1 MSGLSVAA
9 YFPWCRVKVTAQN
22 TDARPPSALVRIE
35 PDQRYRPT
43 CHECGQPARAV
54 HSSSRRFIRDLNF
67 ADCAMMLQVEY
78 RKVWCDHCGGVRVE
92 HLEFADTSQRLTH
105 RLAAYAAELCRRG
118 LSVAAV
124 AEHLDLDPKTVKAI
138 DKAALQAEFGE
149 TRYDGLRRLAIDE
162 IALKKGQ
169 NDYMTVVL
177 DYDTGRV
184 VWMGLGHGAAT
195 LDHFFGEMPGE
206 ARAGIQ
212 AVAIDMWDPYIK
224 AIKRW
229 CPQADIVFDLFHVVR
244 AFSQVIDDIRNEE
257 FRNADRKGQSTLR
270 GSKYLFL
277 KNWGNL
283 GGEQQIRLKEILAL
297 NQRLSTI
304 YWLKDLLRHIW
315 DYQRPAWAA
324 KVLEQWCAVARE
336 DGHPKLRI
344 FAGRLEGYRHGILN
358 HCRHPMHTSRIEGVN
373 NKIKVIKR
381 VAYGFHDPEYFAL
394 KVKQAFPGRAEDN

>member
-1 MSGLSVAA
+1 
-9 YFPWCRVKVTAQN
+9 
-22 TDARPPSALVRIE
+22 
-35 PDQRYRPT
+35 
-43 CHECGQPARAV
+43 
-54 HSSSRRFIRDLNF
+54 
-67 ADCAMMLQVEY
+67 MMLQVEY

-92 HLEFADTSQRLTH
+92 QLEFADASQRLTH
-105 RLAAYAAELCRRG
+105 RLAAYAAELCRKG
-118 LSVAAV
+118 LSVTSV

-149 TRYDGLRRLAIDE
+149 TRYGDLRRLAIDE

-195 LDHFFGEMPGE
+195 LDGFFSEMPAE
-206 ARAGIQ
+206 VRAGIQ
-212 AVAIDMWDPYIK
+212 AVAIDMWDAYIK
-224 AIKRW
+224 AIKQW
-229 CPQADIVFDLFHVVR
+229 CPNADIVFDLFHVVR
-244 AFSQVIDDIRNEE
+244 AFNRVIDDIRNEE
-257 FRNADRKGQSTLR
+257 FRNADHEGRSTLR

-283 GGEQQIRLKEILAL
+283 PRPQQIRLNEILAI
-297 NQRLSTI
+297 NERLSTL

-315 DYQRPAWAA
+315 DYHRPAWAG
-324 KVLEQWCAVARE
+324 KMIDEWCSVALQ
-336 DGHPKLRI
+336 DGHRKLAT
-344 FAGRLEGYRHGILN
+344 FAGCLERYRYGILN
-358 HCRHPMHTSRIEGVN
+358 HCRHPIHTSRIEGVN

-394 KVKQAFPGRAEDN
+394 KVKQAFPGRPESN

>member
-1 MSGLSVAA
+1 MN
-9 YFPWCRVKVTAQN
+9 AQP
-22 TDARPPSALVRIE
+22 RSALVRIE
-35 PDQRYRPT
+35 PDGRYRPI
-43 CHECGQPARAV
+43 CHECGQPARTV
-54 HSSSRRFIRDLNF
+54 HSNTRRFIRDLNL
-67 ADCAMMLQVEY
+67 ADYTMMLQVEY

-92 HLEFADTSQRLTH
+92 RLEFANVSQRLTH

-118 LSVAAV
+118 LSVASV
-124 AEHLDLDPKTVKAI
+124 AAHLDLDPKTVKAI
-138 DKAALQAEFGE
+138 DKAALQSEFGE
-149 TRYDGLRRLAIDE
+149 TCYEGLQRLAIDE

-195 LDHFFGEMPGE
+195 LDRFFDEMPAE
-206 ARAGIQ
+206 VRAGIQ

-224 AIKRW
+224 AIHQW
-229 CPQADIVFDLFHVVR
+229 CPRADIVFDLFHVVR
-244 AFSQVIDDIRNEE
+244 AFNRIIDDIRNEE
-257 FRNADRKGQSTLR
+257 FRNADREGRATLK

-283 GGEQQIRLKEILAL
+283 PQPQRIRLNEILSL
-297 NQRLSTI
+297 NERLNTL
-304 YWLKDLLRHIW
+304 YWLKDLLPHIW
-315 DYQRPAWAA
+315 GYHRAGWAD
-324 KVLEQWCAVARE
+324 KMLDEWCDVARQ
-336 DGHPKLRI
+336 DGHPKLAT
-344 FAGRLEGYRHGILN
+344 FAGRLQRYRYGILN

-394 KVKQAFPGRAEDN
+394 KVKQAFPGRPESN